1 MPTNQIT
8 GVVTN
13 NTGRQIS
20 SAYPT
25 LTNMYTGKPSNMS
38 PAAIAKRMANAIHPP
53 KKPVGPSN
61 LYKSRT
67 TQRNRRRNKKTNRRR
82 KA

>member
-25 LTNMYTGKPSNMS
+25 ITSWNNGKPLNMS
-38 PAAIAKRMANAIHPP
+38 REAVAKRMANAIHPP
-53 KKPVGPSN
+53 KKPVGPTN

-67 TQRNRRRNKKTNRRR
+67 TRRNRRRNKKTNRRR
-82 KA
+82 